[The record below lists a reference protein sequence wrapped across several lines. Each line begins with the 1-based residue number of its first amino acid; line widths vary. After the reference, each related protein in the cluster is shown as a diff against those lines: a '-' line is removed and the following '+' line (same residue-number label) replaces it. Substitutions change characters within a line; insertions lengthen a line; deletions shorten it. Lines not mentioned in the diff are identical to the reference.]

1 MAIKGQNEGSS
12 GDKTVQ
18 YLELYHCQHP
28 GYYTTVLQDAA
39 IWGKMGKGYM
49 ESVQSISFFTPACES
64 MISSK
69 SFFYFLKHIT
79 VKCILWSK
87 KSTIDCCDQE
97 ELNEDIGLN
106 ISQVG

>member
-49 ESVQSISFFTPACES
+49 ESV
-64 MISSK
+64 
-69 SFFYFLKHIT
+69 
-79 VKCILWSK
+79 
-87 KSTIDCCDQE
+87 
-97 ELNEDIGLN
+97 
-106 ISQVG
+106 